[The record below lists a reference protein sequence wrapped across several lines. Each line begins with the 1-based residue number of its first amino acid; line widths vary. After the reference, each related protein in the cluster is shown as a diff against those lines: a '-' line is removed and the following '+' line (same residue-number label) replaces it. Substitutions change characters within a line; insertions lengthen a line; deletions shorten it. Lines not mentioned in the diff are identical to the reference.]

1 MDPLLDRI
9 NKRLLDQEF
18 DGVVELLAQDV
29 IDVDGVFSLE
39 DLKRVIAV
47 IEEELKYDHLNS

>member
-1 MDPLLDRI
+1 MDKLLDRI

-18 DGVVELLAQDV
+18 DGVVELLAQDA

-39 DLKRVIAV
+39 DLKRVIEI

>member
-1 MDPLLDRI
+1 MDKLLDRI

-18 DGVVELLAQDV
+18 DGVVELLAQDA

-39 DLKRVIAV
+39 DLKRVV
-47 IEEELKYDHLNS
+47 ELIEEELKYDHLNS